1 MPAER
6 QLLLSL
12 GAPAR
17 EGWTERL
24 RESRASLVRWLV
36 TGEAPRPDADLTS
49 VAISQ
54 GLAARLCRAIGGA
67 AEAWPRELRAALLDA
82 GRTGLVQSV
91 TQLEAAARVVALLR
105 AHGRRSLPLKGC
117 ALGEWLYDSPAE
129 RSMNDVDV
137 LCLDD
142 WGGARLLLDQHGFS
156 LLEEADHAVSL
167 RDPRTGVVVE
177 LHRSVTSCPG
187 LFPLDAEGLWARSRE
202 AGDGLPRRPAPE
214 DLLVQLASHATF
226 QHGLVLS
233 LGQYLD
239 FRHLFE
245 RCALDLALVS
255 AGARAAR
262 AERLI
267 APALALASALVA
279 APVPPELGEWAQAQL
294 SARQRRWLRA
304 ALRDPLRFV
313 APAPAPLARIRWVM
327 LQGRRPELLRRTLR
341 AERSGDEGLARAALR
356 TVARAWS
363 LSNRM
368 ARERLRDALATHDR
382 PV

>member
-1 MPAER
+1 LPGER
-6 QLLLSL
+6 RLLLSQR
-12 GAPAR
+12 AVP
-17 EGWTERL
+17 EDWVSRL
-24 RESRASLVRWLV
+24 RSGHASLVRWLV
-36 TGEAPRPDADLTS
+36 SGRAPAPDAELTS
-49 VAISQ
+49 IAASQ
-54 GLAARLCRAIGGA
+54 GLSARLCRAIDGA
-67 AEAWPRELRAALLDA
+67 PERWPDAQRAALREA
-82 GRTGLVQSV
+82 GRAGLVR
-91 TQLEAAARVVALLR
+91 TLRQLDVAARAASLLG
-105 AHGRRSLPLKGC
+105 AHGLRCLPLKGC
-117 ALGEWLYDSPAE
+117 AVAEWLYDSPAE
-129 RSMNDVDV
+129 RSMSDVD
-137 LCLDD
+137 LLGLDD
-142 WGGARLLLDQHGFS
+142 WSAGRALLERHGF
-156 LLEEADHAVSL
+156 LVLEEADHAVSL

-187 LFPLDAEGLWARSRE
+187 LFPLDAEGLWVRSRE
-202 AGDGLPRRPAPE
+202 PGDGRPRRPAPE

-245 RCALDLALVS
+245 RCALDLGLVS
-255 AGARAAR
+255 AAARAAR
-262 AERLI
+262 AERLL

-313 APAPAPLARIRWVM
+313 APAPASLARIRWVM

-356 TVARAWS
+356 AVARAWT
-363 LSNRM
+363 LSNRL
-368 ARERLRDALATHDR
+368 ARERLRDALATHHR
-382 PV
+382 SP